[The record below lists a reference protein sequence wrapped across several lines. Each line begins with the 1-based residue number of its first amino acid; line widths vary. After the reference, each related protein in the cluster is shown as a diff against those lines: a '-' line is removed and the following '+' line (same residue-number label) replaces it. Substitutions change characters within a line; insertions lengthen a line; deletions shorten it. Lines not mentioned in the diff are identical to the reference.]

1 MTPMEAWTG
10 KRPCVKHLKVFGS
23 LAVALDKGPRKDSK
37 FQPKG
42 KEYIM
47 VGYSVAVKGYRLYDP
62 AARQL
67 VEKRDVLFNEHHE
80 VASKSDAVKIELEEQ
95 EKTGQQQ
102 ESGGAG
108 IVSEVSSGTDSS
120 DKSTDQYESAEDKE

>member
-23 LAVALDKGPRKDSK
+23 LAVALDKGPRKGSK

-47 VGYSVAVKGYRLYDP
+47 VGYSVAAKGYRLYDP

-67 VEKRDVLFNEHHE
+67 VEKRDVLFDEHHD
-80 VASKSDAVKIELEEQ
+80 VASKGDAVTIELEEP
-95 EKTGQQQ
+95 EETCQQQ
-102 ESGGAG
+102 GPGDTE
-108 IVSEVSSGTDSS
+108 IVSDLSVDPDSS
-120 DKSTDQYESAEDKE
+120 DESTDQYESAEDKD

>member
-23 LAVALDKGPRKDSK
+23 LAVALDKGPRKGSK

-47 VGYSVAVKGYRLYDP
+47 VGYSVATKGYRLYDQ

-67 VEKRDVLFNEHHE
+67 VEKRDVLFDENHD
-80 VASKSDAVKIELEEQ
+80 VTSKGDAVTIELEGQ
-95 EKTGQQQ
+95 EEVRQQQ
-102 ESGGAG
+102 EFEDAEIGSDISIDTG
-108 IVSEVSSGTDSS
+108 SS
-120 DKSTDQYESAEDKE
+120 DESADQYESAEEKA